1 LLIQKGALC
10 DKIKLKLV
18 IVKNFDQL
26 AETKERKL
34 ALEMAEAGLEAI
46 DTEKVISETVKLG
59 TEELSVGNE
68 RYSLDE
74 IERIFVVGI
83 GKCSLVAGRALE
95 KVLGENVSGGVIIDV
110 RDGQLD
116 KIHTIT
122 GDHPYPTEKNVDA
135 TGKIISLLED
145 ATEKDLV
152 IFIISGG
159 GSTLLCQPED
169 MTCFDEAE
177 ILKSLYDSSVGIRK
191 INTVRKH
198 LSSARGGYLTK
209 YAYPAKVVSLIFS
222 DVPGDDLEF
231 IASGPTIKDTTTLKD
246 AEKII
251 KEFRVE
257 EKTGINIKL
266 LETPKEDKY
275 FENVKNILVVSN
287 KIALAAMEAKAK
299 SEGYEAVTIT
309 TTLEGEARDVAPQIV
324 EELHKAKKKTIH
336 LYGGETTVTVRHAG
350 IGGRNL
356 ELALAALE
364 TIEEDELVLALASD
378 GKDNTDFAGAIS
390 DMITKKKGEESGLDP
405 RECIENNCSYH
416 FFEKT
421 RDYVNTGYTG
431 RNVADLVIAIKS

>member
-1 LLIQKGALC
+1 
-10 DKIKLKLV
+10 V

-198 LSSARGGYLTK
+198 LSRTKGGRLGQFF
-209 YAYPAKVVSLIFS
+209 APATVVSLILS
-222 DVPGDDLEF
+222 DVVGNNLDV
-231 IASGPTIKDTTTLKD
+231 IASGPTVPDRSTFSGAYDVLAKYDLLSASPDSVLKYLRQGCRGKV
-246 AEKII
+246 A
-251 KEFRVE
+251 
-257 EKTGINIKL
+257 
-266 LETPKEDKY
+266 ETPKT
-275 FENVKNILVVSN
+275 LR
-287 KIALAAMEAKAK
+287 AMPFF
-299 SEGYEAVTIT
+299 S
-309 TTLEGEARDVAPQIV
+309 
-324 EELHKAKKKTIH
+324 
-336 LYGGETTVTVRHAG
+336 
-350 IGGRNL
+350 
-356 ELALAALE
+356 
-364 TIEEDELVLALASD
+364 S
-378 GKDNTDFAGAIS
+378 IS
-390 DMITKKKGEESGLDP
+390 SSI
-405 RECIENNCSYH
+405 N
-416 FFEKT
+416 F
-421 RDYVNTGYTG
+421 
-431 RNVADLVIAIKS
+431 